1 VSDGWEV
8 KRRPRRTTAM
18 QRHRFV
24 EAHVAAGASA
34 VPFPGTPMPE
44 PAGARERLVSGGAS
58 LLLHGAL
65 ILALVLVANVAREE
79 IQEQII
85 EVTRVTETREE
96 PAPRP
101 RAIAESAMRSFAPAP
116 MAVAP
121 QIVNP
126 TVIQPRIANVPA
138 PVQVADLQQVQAPRE
153 ITAPTLQPVPQAS
166 PLPSPIA
173 LPTSAPRVVDTS
185 DAPALSGPVDYQAP
199 VGTSS
204 GPRQVVSTGD
214 TFGVG
219 DATALG
225 TSSSVQDGIDS
236 NRDVLGGKTGERAS
250 VNTAVGANGGRGT
263 GGSGTGLGGDVSQED
278 CIARSEVKAYIAH
291 IKERMFSRWRQA
303 PTGLADGVYRV
314 SLSFR
319 LDPSGSASEVNFVS
333 ADNPAVGASA
343 VEAMRAASPF
353 DQMSD
358 RVRCLAGD
366 RLTATF
372 TLENLAT
379 N

>member
-1 VSDGWEV
+1 VNDGWEV
-8 KRRPRRTTAM
+8 KRRARRSTAM

-24 EAHVAAGASA
+24 ETRVAATASA

-85 EVTRVTETREE
+85 EVTRVTETRDE

-101 RAIAESAMRSFAPAP
+101 RAIAESMMPRLAPAA

-138 PVQVADLQQVQAPRE
+138 PVHVAELQQIQAPRD
-153 ITAPTLQPVPQAS
+153 IAAPTLQPVPQAS
-166 PLPSPIA
+166 ALPSPIA
-173 LPTSAPRVVDTS
+173 LPTNAPRVVDTS
-185 DAPALSGPVDYQAP
+185 NAPSLSGPVDYQAP

-204 GPRQVVSTGD
+204 GPRQVVNTGD
-214 TFGVG
+214 SFGVA
-219 DATALG
+219 DPTALG
-225 TSSSVQDGIDS
+225 TGSSVRDGIASD
-236 NRDVLGGKTGERAS
+236 RDVHGGKTGDRAA
-250 VNTAVGANGGRGT
+250 VNVAVGANGGRGT
-263 GGSGTGLGGDVSQED
+263 GGTGDGLGGVPQQD
-278 CIARSEVKAYIAH
+278 CIARPEVKAYIAH

-319 LDPSGSASEVNFVS
+319 LDPSGSASEVDFVS

-372 TLENLAT
+372 TLENLAK